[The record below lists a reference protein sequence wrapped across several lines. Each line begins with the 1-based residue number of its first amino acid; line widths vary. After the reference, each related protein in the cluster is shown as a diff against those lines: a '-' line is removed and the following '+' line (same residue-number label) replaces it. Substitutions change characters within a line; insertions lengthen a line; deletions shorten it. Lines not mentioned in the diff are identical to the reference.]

1 VSIPLFYPKEDR
13 INSVRSSSVWSGAL
27 TMSVAAPS
35 LTTTASIEPAD
46 RVYLAQLPQ
55 TRTKPLWPWGG
66 GAGIAV
72 LVLLCVPR
80 KRARAVMAL
89 GLIWVLSFTV
99 SCGGGG
105 GGGGSGTP
113 PVATSTQLTVSSTK
127 VAANGSI
134 SVSATVSGGTPDGSV
149 QFFVDGIGIGGLAPV
164 TNGTTG
170 NITVT
175 AASAPA
181 FLPVVGTHS
190 VSARYLGST
199 TTQASQSGTSS
210 VTVTGT
216 TTLAI
221 TGTAPTTTA
230 NGNISLTI
238 N

>member
-1 VSIPLFYPKEDR
+1 
-13 INSVRSSSVWSGAL
+13 
-27 TMSVAAPS
+27 M
-35 LTTTASIEPAD
+35 
-46 RVYLAQLPQ
+46 
-55 TRTKPLWPWGG
+55 
-66 GAGIAV
+66 AV
-72 LVLLCVPR
+72 LLLLFVPR
-80 KRARAVMAL
+80 GRARAAVSL

-105 GGGGSGTP
+105 SGEGGGTPP

-134 SVSATVSGGTPDGSV
+134 TVSAAVSGGTPNGSV
-149 QFFVDGIGIGGLAPV
+149 QFLVDGAAIGSLAPV

-181 FLPVVGTHS
+181 FLTIVGTHS
-190 VSARYLGST
+190 VSARYLGTT
-199 TTQASQSGTSS
+199 TTQASQSGTLS

-216 TTLAI
+216 TSLAF
-221 TGTAPTTTA
+221 TGTSATTGA